1 LALRRPAICDA
12 CAPSR
17 LHDDPG
23 DKTLKPIKYTVMV
36 FVCAAVTS
44 TSNAADYKPVKC
56 DRALPYEGA
65 ALHAALSPEALK
77 ISGSLEGELPAPL
90 AARLETAMK
99 QAMSLTHAPVMT
111 AAIAVPGQG
120 GWHATLSAD
129 GSVSAQKL
137 HWASVGK
144 LFTATVILQLVEEG
158 KLSLTDSIDKWF
170 PKAPNAKVISVG
182 DLLSHTSGL
191 FSANED
197 LKVHASGRYL
207 TPDEDVDV
215 SSRHGAMF
223 CPGQLWRYSNTGYV
237 MLGRIIETVDGRP
250 YHESV
255 TARIL
260 TPLHLKDTHVLAPHE
275 VPADLAPLTPQSS
288 KERPIEPSVPYAAGT
303 VIGSA
308 QDMVLALHAMLTG
321 KLLRSTATADRL
333 AALYPM
339 FDKGTFYGRGIMV
352 YDIPTAAGEPKMWI
366 GHSGGTP
373 GAKAVVAYS
382 PADKAF
388 VAVALNTDG
397 SAEATAN
404 LLLKQLGGGSL
415 PSE

>member
-1 LALRRPAICDA
+1 MLL
-12 CAPSR
+12 
-17 LHDDPG
+17 
-23 DKTLKPIKYTVMV
+23 
-36 FVCAAVTS
+36 VCAAVAS
-44 TSNAADYKPVKC
+44 AANAADYKPVKC
-56 DRALPYEGA
+56 DQALPYEGPALRA
-65 ALHAALSPEALK
+65 ALPPEVLK

-90 AARLETAMK
+90 PARLETAMK
-99 QAMSLTHAPVMT
+99 QAMSLTHAPVLT
-111 AAIAVPGQG
+111 AAVAVPGQG
-120 GWHATLSAD
+120 SWHATLKAD

-144 LFTATVILQLVEEG
+144 LFTATVILQLVDEG
-158 KLSLTDSIDKWF
+158 KLSLTDSIAKWF

-197 LKVHASGRYL
+197 LKVRASGRYL

-215 SSRHGAMF
+215 SSRHGALF

-237 MLGRIIETVDGRP
+237 ILGRIIETVDARAYP
-250 YHESV
+250 ESV

-260 TPLHLKDTHVLAPHE
+260 TPLNLKNTHVLAPHE
-275 VPADLAPLTPQSS
+275 VPADLAPLTPQDA
-288 KERPIEPSVPYAAGT
+288 KEKAIEPSVPYAAGA

-308 QDMVLALHAMLTG
+308 QDMVAALHAMLTG
-321 KLLRSTATADRL
+321 KLLRSTATAIRF

-339 FDKGTFYGRGIMV
+339 FDQGTFYGRGIMV
-352 YDIPTAAGEPKMWI
+352 YDIPTAGREHKMWI

-404 LLLKQLGGGSL
+404 LLLKQLGAGSS